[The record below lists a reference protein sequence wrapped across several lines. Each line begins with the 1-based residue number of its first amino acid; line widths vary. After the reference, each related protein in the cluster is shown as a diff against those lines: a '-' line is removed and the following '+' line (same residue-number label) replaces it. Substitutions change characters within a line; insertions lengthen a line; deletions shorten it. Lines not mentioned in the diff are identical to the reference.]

1 MKENFKLFI
10 STLEIILGII
20 SLISTNKITTLF
32 NVSERYILS
41 ASFIIL
47 LTGVYTIV
55 SLKKDDS
62 NIQTVF
68 WILIGVLVLY
78 AVGLI

>member
-1 MKENFKLFI
+1 
-10 STLEIILGII
+10 
-20 SLISTNKITTLF
+20 
-32 NVSERYILS
+32 
-41 ASFIIL
+41 
-47 LTGVYTIV
+47 V